1 MNEYQRGRAIDQL
14 LVETEFD
21 EEELEQYAD
30 EHLDTWL
37 YELGFDWDDDAGCYV
52 YMEEDDD

>member
-1 MNEYQRGRAIDQL
+1 MNDYQRGRAIDQL

-52 YMEEDDD
+52 YMEDEE